1 MNQHDRE
8 RYKDLCEL
16 SEIQNDLKKLKKL
29 SEQIYRM
36 LDVQI
41 SRLKRNAAK
50 SRRRHKAVTI
60 G

>member
-1 MNQHDRE
+1 MNQRDRE

-16 SEIQNDLKKLKKL
+16 SEIQSDPKKLKKL

-41 SRLKRNAAK
+41 SRLKKSAAK
-50 SRRRHKAVTI
+50 SRRRMKVVSIA
-60 G
+60 